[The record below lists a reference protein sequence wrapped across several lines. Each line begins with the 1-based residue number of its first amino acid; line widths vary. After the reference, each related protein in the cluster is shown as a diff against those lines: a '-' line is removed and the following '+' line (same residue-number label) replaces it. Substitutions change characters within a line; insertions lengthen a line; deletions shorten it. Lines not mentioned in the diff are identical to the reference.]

1 MDKKNKIRDSATVT
15 RVVYGAV
22 IAILCITA
30 IVVGIVAAANKK
42 NTPIDPNPSIGENE
56 NKKPQDNSPENTTP
70 EDDTSKVEKVELSFA
85 LPVSAG
91 VLGTEYSEDVPVFS
105 TTLGEWRLHLGI
117 DIITNEDAPVF
128 AAEDGVI
135 TGIYKDAKFGYTIEI
150 THPEDHKTVYSNLK
164 NETLVS
170 LEIGDEVK
178 KGDRIG
184 TVGDSA
190 MSEIAEEPHLH
201 FELFVGKEPKNPL
214 DFIKGLEK
222 KEN

>member
-1 MDKKNKIRDSATVT
+1 MEKNSKSRDARTVT
-15 RVVYGAV
+15 RVVYGMV

-30 IVVGIVAAANKK
+30 IVVGIVSAAGKK
-42 NTPIDPNPSIGENE
+42 ETPNDTPPSDSTPEILPPENE
-56 NKKPQDNSPENTTP
+56 EP
-70 EDDTSKVEKVELSFA
+70 VEEKRELSFM

-91 VLGTEYSEDVPVFS
+91 TVGTEFSGDVPVFS

-117 DIITNEDAPVF
+117 DIITDEDVPVF

-135 TGIYKDAKFGYTIEI
+135 TGIYKDAHFGYTVEI
-150 THPEDHKTVYSNLK
+150 THDTEHRTVYSNLK
-164 NETLVS
+164 NDAPVS
-170 LEIGDEVK
+170 MEIGDVVK

-201 FELFVGKEPKNPL
+201 FEIFVGGVAKDPA
-214 DFIKGLEK
+214 DFIGELRKKGE
-222 KEN
+222 

>member
-1 MDKKNKIRDSATVT
+1 MDNKNKIKDSSTVT
-15 RVVYGAV
+15 RVIYGAV

-42 NTPIDPNPSIGENE
+42 NTPQDPNQSAG
-56 NKKPQDNSPENTTP
+56 DNIP
-70 EDDTSKVEKVELSFA
+70 EDNTPNDTMPDDLPPSSEKAELSFA

-91 VLGTEYSEDVPVFS
+91 VLGTEYSEDIPVFS

-117 DIITNEDAPVF
+117 DIITDEEAPVF

-135 TGIYKDAKFGYTIEI
+135 TGIYKDARFGYTIEI

-214 DFIKGLEK
+214 DFISGLEK
-222 KEN
+222 KED